1 MCAPGTETSPD
12 FSSSVD
18 TVACEVGR
26 KGVSWQRVGMC
37 TESYMCRG
45 QSESLGK
52 EVKFEGGPRRRGR
65 HGRGKQGDECKPDGL
80 QMGK

>member
-1 MCAPGTETSPD
+1 M
-12 FSSSVD
+12 D
-18 TVACEVGR
+18 TYFLRGDCGLGPARVLALEEHPT
-26 KGVSWQRVGMC
+26 WQRVGMC

-65 HGRGKQGDECKPDGL
+65 RGRGKQGDECKPDGL

>member
-1 MCAPGTETSPD
+1 
-12 FSSSVD
+12 
-18 TVACEVGR
+18 
-26 KGVSWQRVGMC
+26 
-37 TESYMCRG
+37 MCRG